1 MSRVMYTVSNPNY
14 LKGCMRFRDLPLAG
28 DTKEREENDHRAT
41 AGCEPKGSGNAIAV
55 PDK

>member
-1 MSRVMYTVSNPNY
+1 
-14 LKGCMRFRDLPLAG
+14 MRFRDLPLAG

-41 AGCEPKGSGNAIAV
+41 AGCEPKGTGNAIAV